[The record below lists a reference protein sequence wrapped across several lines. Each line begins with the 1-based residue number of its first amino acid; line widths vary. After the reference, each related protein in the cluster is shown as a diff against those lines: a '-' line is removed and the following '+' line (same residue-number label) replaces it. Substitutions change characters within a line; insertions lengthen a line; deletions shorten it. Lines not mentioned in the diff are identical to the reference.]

1 MVPQVLVKNSKKY
14 GGMYVATKD
23 FKDTNVVTSGK
34 DMEKVYKDAKNRG
47 IEDPVVFY
55 VPKKGMVHV
64 Y

>member
-1 MVPQVLVKNSKKY
+1 MAPQVLVKNSEKY
-14 GGMYVATKD
+14 GGKYIATRSFTDK
-23 FKDTNVVTSGK
+23 NVVICSSSIA
-34 DMEKVYKDAKNRG
+34 KVYKEAQIKG